1 MNISPYTPGQVAREI
16 YGRDKILEDF
26 KRDLAFQIVEPH
38 LIGRIEVYSGP
49 RGVGKTS
56 LLRSAQSYSVSKGF
70 ETVWV
75 TAGEGSLL
83 TSLIESLSG
92 LTRTWKGELGDKL
105 GELLESVRIQI
116 GGISVGGVSG
126 EEAEITAPSRL
137 LQEILITAGQA
148 AVQRGNGLI
157 VFIDEIQAADAES
170 LKAVAYAWQHLQ
182 SEAPNLPMAVF
193 SAGLSHAQDVITDA
207 VSFAERFSYQHLGN
221 LSGRDSME
229 ALRRPAA
236 DKGVRWDEEALEM
249 ALDSANGYPYFIQV
263 IGDETWRSSGYPG
276 AGTTIEAGQVRAALE
291 GFNAMR
297 NSFFR
302 ARWQKAT
309 PSEMSFLQAMAA
321 EGDKPVKR
329 ASIAHAMGK
338 QSDGLGVAR
347 RSLLDKGLIDTA
359 GHGYVQFSA
368 PGFARF
374 IREEIDP
381 GMDSGF

>member
-56 LLRSAQSYSVSKGF
+56 LLRSAQSYAVSKGF

-92 LTRTWKGELGDKL
+92 LTRSWKGELGDKL

-137 LQEILITAGQA
+137 LQEILIMAGQA

-309 PSEMSFLQAMAA
+309 PAEMSFLQAMAA

>member
-309 PSEMSFLQAMAA
+309 PAEMSFLQAMAA
-321 EGDKPVKR
+321 EGDRPVKR

>member
-83 TSLIESLSG
+83 SSLIESLSG

-182 SEAPNLPMAVF
+182 SEAPTLPMAVF

-309 PSEMSFLQAMAA
+309 PAEMSFLQAMAA

>member
-309 PSEMSFLQAMAA
+309 PAEMSFLQAMAA

>member
-56 LLRSAQSYSVSKGF
+56 LLRSAQSYAVSKGF

-92 LTRTWKGELGDKL
+92 LTRSWKGELGDKL

-182 SEAPNLPMAVF
+182 SEAPTLPMAVF

-309 PSEMSFLQAMAA
+309 PAEMSFLQAMAA

-381 GMDSGF
+381 GIDSGF

>member
-75 TAGEGSLL
+75 TAGKGSLL
-83 TSLIESLSG
+83 SSLIESLSG

-182 SEAPNLPMAVF
+182 SEAPTLPMAVF

-309 PSEMSFLQAMAA
+309 PAEMSFLQAMAA

>member
-16 YGRDKILEDF
+16 YGRDKILEDL
-26 KRDLAFQIVEPH
+26 KRDLAFQIAEPH

-75 TAGEGSLL
+75 TAGEGSLV

-92 LTRTWKGELGDKL
+92 LTRSWKGELGDKL

-137 LQEILITAGQA
+137 LQEILIAAGQA

-221 LSGRDSME
+221 LSGRDSKE

-276 AGTTIEAGQVRAALE
+276 AGTTIEAEQVRAALE

-309 PSEMSFLQAMAA
+309 PAEMSFLQAMAA
-321 EGDKPVKR
+321 EGDEPVKR

-359 GHGYVQFSA
+359 GHGYVKFSV

>member
-16 YGRDKILEDF
+16 YGRDKILEDL
-26 KRDLAFQIVEPH
+26 KRDLAFQIAEPH

-75 TAGEGSLL
+75 TAGEGSLV

-92 LTRTWKGELGDKL
+92 LTRSWKGELGDKL

-137 LQEILITAGQA
+137 LQEILIAAGQA

-221 LSGRDSME
+221 LSGRDSKE

-276 AGTTIEAGQVRAALE
+276 AGTTIEAEQVRAALE

-309 PSEMSFLQAMAA
+309 PAEMSFLQAMAA
-321 EGDKPVKR
+321 EGDEPVKR

>member
-83 TSLIESLSG
+83 SSLIESLSG

-182 SEAPNLPMAVF
+182 SEAPTLPMAVF

-309 PSEMSFLQAMAA
+309 PAEMSFLQAMAA
-321 EGDKPVKR
+321 EGDEPVKR

>member
-16 YGRDKILEDF
+16 YGRDKILEDL
-26 KRDLAFQIVEPH
+26 KRDLAFQIAEPH

-75 TAGEGSLL
+75 TAGEGSLV

-92 LTRTWKGELGDKL
+92 LTRSWKGELGDKL

-137 LQEILITAGQA
+137 LQEILIAAGQA

-221 LSGRDSME
+221 LSGRDSKE

-276 AGTTIEAGQVRAALE
+276 AGTTIEAEQVRAALE

-309 PSEMSFLQAMAA
+309 PAEMSFLQAMAA
-321 EGDKPVKR
+321 EGDEPVKR

-347 RSLLDKGLIDTA
+347 RSLLNKGLIDTA

>member
-16 YGRDKILEDF
+16 YGRDKILEDL
-26 KRDLAFQIVEPH
+26 KRDLAFQIAEPH
-38 LIGRIEVYSGP
+38 LIGRIKVYSGP

-75 TAGEGSLL
+75 TAGEGSLV

-92 LTRTWKGELGDKL
+92 LTRSWKGELGDKL

-137 LQEILITAGQA
+137 LQEILIAAGQA

-221 LSGRDSME
+221 LSGRDSKE

-276 AGTTIEAGQVRAALE
+276 SGTTIEAEQVRAALE

-309 PSEMSFLQAMAA
+309 PAEMSFLQAMAA
-321 EGDKPVKR
+321 EGDEPVKR

-347 RSLLDKGLIDTA
+347 RSLLNKGLIDTA

>member
-83 TSLIESLSG
+83 SSLFESLSG

-182 SEAPNLPMAVF
+182 SEAPTLPMAVF

-309 PSEMSFLQAMAA
+309 PAEMSFLQAMAA
-321 EGDKPVKR
+321 EGDEPVKR

>member
-26 KRDLAFQIVEPH
+26 KRDLAFQISEPH

-83 TSLIESLSG
+83 NSLIESLSV
-92 LTRTWKGELGDKL
+92 LTRSWKGELGDKL
-105 GELLESVRIQI
+105 YELLESVRIQI

-137 LQEILITAGQA
+137 LQEILTAAGQA

-229 ALRRPAA
+229 ALQRPAA

-276 AGTTIEAGQVRAALE
+276 AGTTIEAEQVRAALE

-309 PSEMSFLQAMAA
+309 PAEMSFLQAMAA
-321 EGDKPVKR
+321 EGDEPVKR

-347 RSLLDKGLIDTA
+347 RALLDKGLIDTA
-359 GHGYVQFSA
+359 GHGFVQFSA

>member
-16 YGRDKILEDF
+16 YGRDKILEDL
-26 KRDLAFQIVEPH
+26 KRDLAFQIAEPH

-75 TAGEGSLL
+75 TAGEGSLV

-92 LTRTWKGELGDKL
+92 LTRSWKGELGDKL

-137 LQEILITAGQA
+137 LQEILIAAGQA

-221 LSGRDSME
+221 LSGRDSKE

-276 AGTTIEAGQVRAALE
+276 SGTTIEAEQVRAALE

-309 PSEMSFLQAMAA
+309 PAEMSFLQAMAA
-321 EGDKPVKR
+321 EGDEPVKR

>member
-26 KRDLAFQIVEPH
+26 KRDLAFQIAEPH
-38 LIGRIEVYSGP
+38 LLGRIEVYSGP

-83 TSLIESLSG
+83 ASLIESLSG
-92 LTRTWKGELGDKL
+92 LTRSWKGELGDKL

-126 EEAEITAPSRL
+126 EETEITAPSRL
-137 LQEILITAGQA
+137 LQEILIAAGQA

-221 LSGRDSME
+221 LSDRDSMK
-229 ALRRPAA
+229 ALRRPAT

-249 ALDSANGYPYFIQV
+249 ALDAANGYPYFIQV

-309 PSEMSFLQAMAA
+309 PVEMSFLQAMAA
-321 EGDKPVKR
+321 EGDEPVKR

>member
-92 LTRTWKGELGDKL
+92 LTRSWKGELGDKL

-309 PSEMSFLQAMAA
+309 PAEMSFLQAMAA

>member
-276 AGTTIEAGQVRAALE
+276 VGTTIEAGQVRAALE

-309 PSEMSFLQAMAA
+309 PAEMSFLQAMAA

>member
-309 PSEMSFLQAMAA
+309 PAEMSFLQAMAA
-321 EGDKPVKR
+321 EGDEPVKR